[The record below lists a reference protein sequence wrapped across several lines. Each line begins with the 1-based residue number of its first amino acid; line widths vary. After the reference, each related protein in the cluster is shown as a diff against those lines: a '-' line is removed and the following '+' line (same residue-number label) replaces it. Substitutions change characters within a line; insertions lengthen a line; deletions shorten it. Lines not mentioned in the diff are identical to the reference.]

1 MSNAGARNESPE
13 PTDAVVVGRV
23 RQGDREAFRLLVRR
37 YQDGL
42 YRRALRDTGEPDVAA
57 DLVQTAFVRAYEN
70 IWRCRDPER
79 FAAWLYRIL
88 VNATRDHLKSARRRD
103 VSLDTECERLPLTSI
118 SDPAL
123 DADRSDLR
131 TRLEGALRSL
141 GDVLREAFVLKH
153 VDGRSYEEMNALLG
167 VSIPALKMRVH
178 RARELLR
185 AELEAGE

>member
-1 MSNAGARNESPE
+1 MSNAGARNGSPE
-13 PTDAVVVGRV
+13 PTDADVVGRV
-23 RQGDREAFRLLVRR
+23 RHGDREAFRLLVRR

-57 DLVQTAFVRAYEN
+57 DLVQTAFIRAYEN

-103 VSLDTECERLPLTSI
+103 VSLHTEGARLPLTSM

-141 GDVLREAFVLKH
+141 GDALREAFVLKH

>member
-1 MSNAGARNESPE
+1 MSNAGARNGSPE
-13 PTDAVVVGRV
+13 PTDADVVGRV
-23 RQGDREAFRLLVRR
+23 RHGDREAFRLLVRR

-57 DLVQTAFVRAYEN
+57 DLVQTAFIRAYEN

-103 VSLDTECERLPLTSI
+103 VSLDTEGARLPLTSM

-141 GDVLREAFVLKH
+141 GDALREAFVLKH